1 MRKEIRILLFFL
13 GIVDVVAIH
22 AALGYLLLKKPVVPT
37 AESMVQYIDR
47 CGEECQKYIDAS
59 LKSHP
64 PAGGPSPKIT
74 PAPMPTPIP
83 ATKIIYQTVPKAKVR
98 STTYVTLSGSGSTTN
113 RDWVNVAGSDFYFNL
128 ADYPGL
134 VEVYLEANMKLVTGS
149 GLAYV
154 QLFDSTNGIG
164 VQGSEV
170 STKAGADTLVVS
182 GQVSFWQGKNL
193 IRVQVK
199 SLTTESAVYNS
210 GRLRIVTEN

>member
-1 MRKEIRILLFFL
+1 
-13 GIVDVVAIH
+13 
-22 AALGYLLLKKPVVPT
+22 
-37 AESMVQYIDR
+37 
-47 CGEECQKYIDAS
+47 
-59 LKSHP
+59 
-64 PAGGPSPKIT
+64 
-74 PAPMPTPIP
+74 MPTPIP